1 MTIVRSREE
10 LEPVIV
16 TADEGKA
23 IDATPTGA
31 LVTIKFG
38 SDATN
43 GSFCVFESRRS
54 QGDTRGPG
62 IHAHPGFDEV
72 FYVLEGE
79 YEITIDGDQVLAI
92 PGTAVFVPRSH
103 FHTFAA
109 TGRAESKMLHFVTPG
124 GFEHYFED
132 SMASSQPGAAA
143 SKYGIVFKD
152 EA

>member
-1 MTIVRSREE
+1 MTTVRSREE

-31 LVTIKFG
+31 VVTIKFG
-38 SDATN
+38 SDDTN
-43 GSFCVFESRRS
+43 GSFSIFESHRG

-62 IHAHPGFDEV
+62 VHAHPGFDEV

-79 YEITIDGDQVLAI
+79 YEVTVDGEKVIAI

-132 SMASSQPGAAA
+132 LTASADPGAAA
-143 SKYGIVFKD
+143 SKYGILFKN
-152 EA
+152 EV